1 VKACAAESGIDLRL
15 GPVWTTDGIL
25 RETRDK
31 VERHH
36 SLGCVGV
43 DMETA
48 ALYTVASTMGIDAV
62 AILVASDNVCEC
74 RQTDLDRLRGGWR
87 RAAALVVR
95 AARALG
101 G

>member
-1 VKACAAESGIDLRL
+1 
-15 GPVWTTDGIL
+15 
-25 RETRDK
+25 
-31 VERHH
+31 
-36 SLGCVGV
+36 
-43 DMETA
+43 META
-48 ALYTVASTMGIDAV
+48 ALYTVATATGIDAV
-62 AILVASDNVCEC
+62 AVLVASDNVHEC